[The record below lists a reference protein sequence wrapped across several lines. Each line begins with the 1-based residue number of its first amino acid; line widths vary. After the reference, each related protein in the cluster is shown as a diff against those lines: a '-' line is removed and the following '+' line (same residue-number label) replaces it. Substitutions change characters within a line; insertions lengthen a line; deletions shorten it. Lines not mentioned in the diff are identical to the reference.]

1 MAKEGRSA
9 ACKEGGKEEVWQ
21 MRRKQPPGA
30 KVLLGEAMERRLGIE
45 VRMARGRGES
55 NKERSVGG
63 KV

>member
-1 MAKEGRSA
+1 
-9 ACKEGGKEEVWQ
+9 